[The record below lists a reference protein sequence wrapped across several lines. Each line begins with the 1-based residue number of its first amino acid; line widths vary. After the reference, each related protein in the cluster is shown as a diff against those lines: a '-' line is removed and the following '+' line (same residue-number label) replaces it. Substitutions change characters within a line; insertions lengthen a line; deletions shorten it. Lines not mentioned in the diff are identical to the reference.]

1 MMKKTKT
8 DEGKLSDKLVKLLV
22 KEHKFKKRLI
32 FSNISVVMDMMV
44 DEATIQMLVPTIKDL
59 ISTSLKNDE
68 SILKLIDTLKK
79 YDDKKLT
86 KTEGVS
92 DDSDTDNELLDL
104 LNGESDEEKE
114 LSEKINDD
122 LSEKV
127 DKIIEDS
134 KIKDELN
141 DE

>member
-1 MMKKTKT
+1 MKKSTT

-86 KTEGVS
+86 KSNS
-92 DDSDTDNELLDL
+92 DDDDDTDTDNELLDL
-104 LNGESDEEKE
+104 LNNGSDEEKE

-122 LSEKV
+122 LSKKV
-127 DKIIEDS
+127 DKLIEDS
-134 KIKDELN
+134 KIKDELD